1 VAGPCKIFRLRS
13 SAIIGS
19 KLGPICSIIARR
31 CARVREGRLLA
42 DQGRL
47 VATANVWQRRH
58 TDRANARP
66 EKADVRFRIVTE
78 FHLEGAV
85 IQHLPSGFSFG
96 VGGYHYHQVTGDSG
110 SGAVLGPFIG
120 RVTAVGPVI
129 GYVLKAGAL
138 PINLNARW
146 FAEFETENRV
156 RGNAV
161 FASLTVPLHLFA
173 PPTPPKVT
181 K

>member
-1 VAGPCKIFRLRS
+1 VAIPTSTRRPGPRS
-13 SAIIGS
+13 R
-19 KLGPICSIIARR
+19 ARR
-31 CARVREGRLLA
+31 VS
-42 DQGRL
+42 
-47 VATANVWQRRH
+47 H
-58 TDRANARP
+58 SARP
-66 EKADVRFRIVTE
+66 TPPLTTPPAPSSIWK
-78 FHLEGAV
+78 
-85 IQHLPSGFSFG
+85 LPSGFSFG

-146 FAEFETENRV
+146 FAEFETENRMK
-156 RGNAV
+156 GNAV
-161 FASLTVPLHLFA
+161 FASLTVPLRVFA
-173 PPTPPKVT
+173 PPTPPKIT